1 MATHSVSEFPD
12 NASPQQLDPNDP
24 YSREHQIFPKLTA
37 DQLNRCRLFGSMKYY
52 PPGTVLFKRGDSCVN
67 FYIVVTGLIE
77 IYEHSSSPERI
88 ITVHRVSNFT
98 GELDLFNRR
107 QILVSGRVG
116 VDGAELITIPPTN
129 FRRLITAEP
138 DIGEIIMRAFILRR
152 TAFIT
157 NDQGGVTLVDCE
169 RSASGVRIERFLR
182 RNGYPVR
189 LLDPSCDGYA
199 EAFVMHN
206 LDTDRLPA
214 VVIHLNEQVLYSPS
228 NADLAIALG
237 LVEDFDT
244 TDPYDVAIVGG
255 GPAGLSAAV
264 YAASEGLRTILF
276 EGEAPGGQA
285 STSSK
290 IENYLGFPTGIS
302 GQALAGRAQI
312 QAMKFGAIIALP
324 IHVTS
329 LTPGDACH
337 TLTVERG
344 HLVRSVRSR
353 TVIIATGATY
363 RTLSVENARQFD
375 NCGIYYAATALEGEI
390 CSGQDIIVVGG
401 GNSAGQAAVFLAS
414 KAHHVHLLIRR
425 PSLVDT
431 MSNYLI
437 ERINSIDNITLHPKT
452 EITELAGEDYLQ
464 SVTWSSLETRVSETL
479 PIRHVFLMIGAIPN
493 TEWLSG
499 VLATDANGFILTG
512 SNLEKSAENGQST
525 SPMLLETSIR
535 GIFAIG
541 DVQAGSTKRVATAVG
556 QGALSVTHVHA
567 VLAS

>member
-1 MATHSVSEFPD
+1 V
-12 NASPQQLDPNDP
+12 SPQQLDPNDP

-37 DQLNRCRLFGSMKYY
+37 DQLIRCRPFGSMAYY

-67 FYIVVTGLIE
+67 FYIVVTGSVE

-88 ITVHRVSNFT
+88 ITVHRDSNFT

-107 QILVSGRVG
+107 QILVSGRVC
-116 VDGAELITIPPTN
+116 VSGAELISIPPLN

-169 RSASGVRIERFLR
+169 RSASGIRIERFLR

-189 LLDPSCDGYA
+189 LLDPSCHGYA
-199 EAFVMHN
+199 DAFKLHK
-206 LDTDRLPA
+206 LDHDRLPA
-214 VVIHLNEQVLYSPS
+214 VVIHLNDQVLYSPS
-228 NADLAIALG
+228 NADLADALG

-244 TDPYDVAIVGG
+244 TEPYDVAIVGG

-302 GQALAGRAQI
+302 GQALAGRAQV
-312 QAMKFGAIIALP
+312 QAMKFGATIALP
-324 IHVTS
+324 IHATS
-329 LTPGDACH
+329 LTPGDGWH

-344 HLVRSVRSR
+344 HDLVKSVRSR

-363 RTLSVENARQFD
+363 RTLSVENARQYD
-375 NCGIYYAATALEGEI
+375 NSGVYYAATALEGEI

-437 ERINSIDNITLHPKT
+437 ERINSIDNITLHPNT
-452 EITELAGEDYLQ
+452 EISALAGEAHLQ
-464 SVTWSSLETRVSETL
+464 SVTWNSLETGVSETL
-479 PIRHVFLMIGAIPN
+479 PIRHVFLMIGAKPN

-512 SNLEKSAENGQST
+512 SYLKQSAKIGQRNA
-525 SPMLLETSIR
+525 PMLLETSIP

-567 VLAS
+567 VLAG